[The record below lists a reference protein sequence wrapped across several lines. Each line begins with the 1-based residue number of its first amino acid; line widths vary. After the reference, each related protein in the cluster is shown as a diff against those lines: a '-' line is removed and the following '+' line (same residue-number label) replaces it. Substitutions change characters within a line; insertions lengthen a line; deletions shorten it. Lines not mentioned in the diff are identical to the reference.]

1 MAVLTH
7 EPCEQVSRRKAPLG
21 WLGERFQ
28 TLLAE
33 SSAVPQDIFDRFTV
47 DFNKSYGQ
55 GGYGQTFPAF
65 DNKTKRNVA
74 VKTIDTRRMKP
85 SAIQRE
91 CDFMER
97 VDHPNV
103 IKMLGHGPGRK
114 GTSNQN
120 HHFIFMEL
128 ANGGELFDQVID
140 RGGKAMPEDVTKGF
154 MRMLLAGVLHCH
166 DRGIAHR
173 DLKLENVLLTKEGVV
188 KVIDFGLSHQYK
200 ACPDGGYDRSVPL
213 TDTCGS
219 KSYAAPEVLA
229 GQGYDGFAA
238 DVWSLGVSLFAMLSG
253 FFPLD
258 EATKKD
264 WRYPKLADAQRR
276 GRSTTAVVYGW
287 YKRPF
292 SHLSKSVVDLLDAML
307 AIDPAQRA
315 TMEQVMRHPWIAPSR
330 EELRAM
336 GGAEELELEADDQGT
351 YDASE
356 LVDEVEGP
364 AWRSAMVVGPA
375 VEVSE
380 MMAADEEEEFSPVYR
395 SLGLADAVD
404 VPLPGLSRQAAF
416 SRVHLHETR

>member
-7 EPCEQVSRRKAPLG
+7 EPCEQVPRRKAPLG

-28 TLLAE
+28 NLLAD
-33 SSAVPQDIFDRFTV
+33 SSAPQDIFDRFTI
-47 DFNKSYGQ
+47 DYNKRYGK
-55 GGYGQTFPAF
+55 GGYGETFPAF
-65 DNKTKRNVA
+65 DTKTKRNVA
-74 VKTIDTRRMKP
+74 VKTIDCRRMRP
-85 SAIQRE
+85 SAIQKE
-91 CDFMER
+91 CEFMER

-103 IKMLGHGPGRK
+103 IKMLAHGPGRK
-114 GTSNQN
+114 GTTQQHN
-120 HHFIFMEL
+120 HFIFMEL
-128 ANGGELFDQVID
+128 VNGGELFDQVIT
-140 RGGKAMPEDVTKGF
+140 GSTVSEPVAKGF
-154 MRMLLAGVLHCH
+154 MRMLLAGVKHCH

-213 TDTCGS
+213 TDVCGS

-253 FFPLD
+253 FFPVD
-258 EATKKD
+258 EATRKD
-264 WRYPKLADAQRR
+264 WRYPKLAEAQRR
-276 GRSTTAVVYGW
+276 GRSSTAVIYGW

-307 AIDPAQRA
+307 TIDPAQRA

-336 GGAEELELEADDQGT
+336 GGAEESELEDDQGV

-356 LVDEVEGP
+356 LVDDVEGP

-380 MMAADEEEEFSPVYR
+380 MMAAEEEEAEFSPVYR
-395 SLGLADAVD
+395 SLGLADAAE

-416 SRVHLHETR
+416 SRAQETR